1 MSAACWRR
9 ASTTTPPSPTWRRN
23 CDPLDADG
31 CVPVPDAPGLGYRI
45 DWDYID
51 AHRLEESC

>member
-1 MSAACWRR
+1 MTISE
-9 ASTTTPPSPTWRRN
+9 N

-31 CVPVPDAPGLGYRI
+31 CVRVPDAPGLGYRI
-45 DWDYID
+45 DWDYIH